1 MEEKESVRESEI
13 DLRAILQLLR
23 RNLALLIVV
32 TLVFGAGAYLFSSFF
47 MTKKYEANA
56 TIIVNNLSDG
66 QTTVNSGEI
75 TAAQNLADLYAIII
89 KSDTVLQEVINRKML
104 NMTYEELR
112 SAINVSSINS
122 TQVITVSIVHENAET
137 AKKIIESVV
146 EVAPPIIKDRV
157 EAGSVEVISEPS
169 ITNNGN
175 PVSPNSRRNA
185 LLGAAVGLILTLAFV
200 FIKELTNNTFK
211 TEEDITEELKIPVL
225 GLIPAVDTKEFNKN
239 V

>member
-13 DLRAILQLLR
+13 DLRAILQLLK

-32 TLVFGAGAYLFSSFF
+32 TLVFGAGAYLFSRFF

-157 EAGSVEVISEPS
+157 EAGSVEVISEPG